1 MKKSSECVGM
11 SWLSWP
17 GWHKI
22 SVRKPLAVVSAVW
35 GAAMCTGA
43 FLFGRDLPPGVV
55 SVMVAI
61 IPTCIGSYAASSAY
75 EAVKTPKE
83 GNDEG

>member
-1 MKKSSECVGM
+1 M
-11 SWLSWP
+11 SWP
-17 GWHKI
+17 GWHKV
-22 SVRKPLAVVSAVW
+22 SVRKPLAVFSAFW
-35 GAAMCTGA
+35 GAAICTAA
-43 FLFGRDLPPGVV
+43 FGLDRDLPPGVV

-83 GNDEG
+83 EKDE